1 MVEAPRG
8 ERRRGTQTRMAQR
21 PTDKPEKTPGAPG
34 APGSRA
40 GRNAAPDEPPALSP
54 RTDGDDLDPKRQ
66 EQDAASARRAELD
79 AQIIDR
85 IRATPSAAERQ
96 AAWAELLQAH
106 EDRIFATCLRM
117 VRDYET
123 ARDLTQDSMVK
134 VIQGLDS
141 FDNRARFSTWLTRV
155 AMNVCI
161 SHMRKR
167 KLRRHASLDAPM
179 GGEGDA
185 RGRSFSDALEAA
197 PEPSGH
203 ERVERREDRDML
215 LAALD
220 TLDPDHR
227 AVLVLRD
234 GQDLDYQ
241 QIGDV
246 LGVPIGTVKSR
257 LFRARAALREAIEK
271 QQSSL
276 AEGYR
281 QDGDGEE

>member
-1 MVEAPRG
+1 
-8 ERRRGTQTRMAQR
+8 MAQR
-21 PTDKPEKTPGAPG
+21 RKDKPEG
-34 APGSRA
+34 GSERA
-40 GRNAAPDEPPALSP
+40 RPAARASEPQEAQDLPAGDNGLAKDERRS
-54 RTDGDDLDPKRQ
+54 

-79 AQIIDR
+79 AAIIDR
-85 IRATPSAAERQ
+85 IRATKSAEERQ
-96 AAWAELLQAH
+96 RAWAELLQAH

-179 GGEGDA
+179 GGE
-185 RGRSFSDALEAA
+185 RGEQRGKAFSDALEAA
-197 PEPSGH
+197 PEPSGQA
-203 ERVERREDRDML
+203 RVEHREDRDML

-257 LFRARAALREAIEK
+257 LFRARAALREAIER
-271 QQSSL
+271 QQSAL
-276 AEGYR
+276 AEDYADPR
-281 QDGDGEE
+281 NPRAARDES

>member
-1 MVEAPRG
+1 
-8 ERRRGTQTRMAQR
+8 MAQR
-21 PTDKPEKTPGAPG
+21 SQHNSDEAPETPDPAD
-34 APGSRA
+34 RA
-40 GRNAAPDEPPALSP
+40 
-54 RTDGDDLDPKRQ
+54 KQ

-79 AQIIDR
+79 ALLIDR
-85 IRATPSAAERQ
+85 IRATKSGADRQ
-96 AAWAELLQAH
+96 AAWAELLQSH

-117 VRDYET
+117 VRDYDT

-155 AMNVCI
+155 SMNVCI
-161 SHMRKR
+161 SYMRKR

-179 GGEGDA
+179 GGESADT

-197 PEPSGH
+197 PEPSGQD
-203 ERVERREDRDML
+203 RVEHAEDRDML

-220 TLDPDHR
+220 SLDPDHR

-257 LFRARAALREAIEK
+257 LFRARAALREVIEK
-271 QQSSL
+271 QQSGLS
-276 AEGYR
+276 EGFA
-281 QDGDGEE
+281 DPSDD

>member
-1 MVEAPRG
+1 
-8 ERRRGTQTRMAQR
+8 MAQR
-21 PTDKPEKTPGAPG
+21 ANKDKPEARPRPRVGAP
-34 APGSRA
+34 SE
-40 GRNAAPDEPPALSP
+40 PDASASP
-54 RTDGDDLDPKRQ
+54 EGDPKRV

-79 AQIIDR
+79 ALIIDR
-85 IRATPSAAERQ
+85 IRATKSAVDRQ

-106 EDRIFATCLRM
+106 EDRIFATCLKM

-123 ARDLTQDSMVK
+123 ARDLTQDAMVK

-155 AMNVCI
+155 SMNVCI
-161 SHMRKR
+161 SYMRKR

-179 GGEGDA
+179 GGEGA
-185 RGRSFSDALEAA
+185 ETRGRSFSDALEAT
-197 PEPSGH
+197 PEPSGQD
-203 ERVERREDRDML
+203 RVEQREDRDML

-276 AEGYR
+276 ADEYR
-281 QDGDGEE
+281 TEPDESDE

>member
-1 MVEAPRG
+1 MA
-8 ERRRGTQTRMAQR
+8 RRATDNTAGAGSGSE
-21 PTDKPEKTPGAPG
+21 PTPEQVRR
-34 APGSRA
+34 S
-40 GRNAAPDEPPALSP
+40 
-54 RTDGDDLDPKRQ
+54 

-79 AQIIDR
+79 ARLIER
-85 IRATPSAAERQ
+85 IRATSSRADSQ
-96 AAWAELLQAH
+96 AALAELLQAH
-106 EDRIFATCLRM
+106 EERIFATCLRM
-117 VRDYET
+117 VRDPET
-123 ARDLTQDSMVK
+123 ARDLTQDAMVK

-161 SHMRKR
+161 SYMRKR

-179 GGEGDA
+179 ASGGGGAGASEG
-185 RGRSFSDALEAA
+185 GRTFSDALEAA
-197 PEPSGH
+197 PEPSGQ
-203 ERVERREDRDML
+203 ERVETREDRDML

-241 QIGDV
+241 QIGEV

-257 LFRARAALREAIEK
+257 LFRARAALREAIE
-271 QQSSL
+271 QRQSAL

-281 QDGDGEE
+281 DASDDEDE